1 MMSIKHGYHFLAAIA
16 LAAFSPLA
24 SSTPAVCG
32 PGQPTHNGYSG
43 AFDGRFYQVVAAS
56 GIPWDGEEGARAAA
70 EAMTHGAVQGQL
82 ATINSHAEDEYIHCL
97 INATEVASDGP
108 TNREYWVGGFQEE
121 CDLEEPDAGCGW
133 QWINGELIA
142 PANTLTPY
150 TNWQDGEP
158 NDNYGPGSEQHVG
171 VNLGGNFGWNDEFSL
186 GNIGGYV
193 VEYGDKAVPI
203 AAGTCATPDGCPLGE
218 DGPIIKYPAGTLTDN
233 KFVEVRSWTLN
244 VGPGLCAEN
253 LGVGVIPAPVILDLV
268 PGDGPLVIAPFLC
281 SSDGVITVRRTE
293 TQVQVPNGIVQITG
307 TNKYGTDANPHSCE
321 EEAPLPCDPTD
332 QDIVVYRNT
341 LASDQLEKAVE
352 SGVDPLFLGN
362 VAETTHSV
370 INPPRGAGG
379 KGSYFIE
386 GLRIQFP
393 NGYLFDQNSAAHHG
407 LVVALQRYKLKKAL
421 AAVDAA
427 KPALKPV
434 EWLALR
440 VLAEAALY
448 FHDRGRYDTALFK
461 VKLLLQLN
469 DKLKYKV
476 IANKNPYGE
485 VTYRYLNLKDMYE
498 RRLIPYN

>member
-1 MMSIKHGYHFLAAIA
+1 M
-16 LAAFSPLA
+16 
-24 SSTPAVCG
+24 
-32 PGQPTHNGYSG
+32 
-43 AFDGRFYQVVAAS
+43 RR
-56 GIPWDGEEGARAAA
+56 GISWDGPEGARAQA
-70 EAMTHGAVQGQL
+70 EGMVSEDGVHGQL
-82 ATINSHAEDEYIHCL
+82 ATINSFAEDEYVHCL
-97 INATEVASDGP
+97 IQAKTGAADKEA
-108 TNREYWVGGFQEE
+108 WIGGFKA
-121 CDLEEPDAGCGW
+121 DDSTEPDEGW
-133 QWINGELIA
+133 QWINGELID
-142 PANTLTPY
+142 PLNTDGEHY

-158 NDNYGPGSEQHVG
+158 NN
-171 VNLGGNFGWNDEFSL
+171 VNNGTEKHLGASHNGDFGWNDEGNL
-186 GNIGGYV
+186 DNIGSYV
-193 VEYGDKAVPI
+193 VEFGDVLAPI
-203 AAGTCATPDGCPLGE
+203 PAGTCASSVPGPGCPLGE
-218 DGPIIKYPAGTLTDN
+218 GGPFIKYPAGTLTDN

-253 LGVGVIPAPVILDLV
+253 LGVGVIPDPVILDLV
-268 PGDGPLVIAPFLC
+268 PEEDDGPLVIAPFMC
-281 SSDGVITVRRTE
+281 SSDGVITVRRTV
-293 TQVQVPNGIVQITG
+293 TDVQVPNGIVQITG
-307 TNKYGTDANPHSCE
+307 TNKYGTDTNPHSCE

-341 LASDQLEKAVE
+341 RDIDQLEKAGE
-352 SGVDPLFLGN
+352 SSVAELFRGN
-362 VAETTHSV
+362 VAETTNGV

-393 NGYLFDQNSAAHHG
+393 NGYLFDQNALAHHG
-407 LVVALQRYKLKKAL
+407 LVIALQRYKLKKAV

-448 FHDRGRYDTALFK
+448 FHDKGHYDAALFK

-469 DKLKYKV
+469 DKLKPKYKV

-498 RRLIPYN
+498 RRLIPYHN